1 MPCASKASCRAA
13 TIRRADLKTNTRRK
27 TLVISEPIDDT
38 TPVSMTDQE
47 KFSWRHRYVA
57 SWIRHHEP
65 MTSKQ
70 ISIPCAVLRG
80 GSSRAVY
87 FLNDDV
93 PENTRLRDRM
103 LLAVVGGPDALQVD
117 GIGGG
122 HPLNNK
128 AAIISTSSRDDADL
142 DYLFLQ
148 LVPAEGK
155 VRTDQNC
162 GNVLVGVGP
171 FAIETGLI
179 EAAAPRTTIRVHM
192 VNSGN
197 ICELTFET
205 PEGQVK
211 YEDDTAVNGA
221 SHGGASVICDF
232 LDVAGSAC
240 GSLLPTGSVLDEID
254 GVSVTCIDNG
264 MPVVILRAEDFDV
277 AGDETP
283 EELDANAALKQ
294 RLEALRLKLGPLMH
308 LGDVVDMTV
317 PKMCLVSA
325 PRHGGLISTRT
336 FIPHVCHRSV
346 GILGA
351 ITVATACLLPGSV
364 CRDIAV
370 VPDGN
375 EIAVSVEHPSGSLAI
390 RLVVDESATAEERIK
405 RAGVVRTARLI
416 MRGQAYVP
424 TSLAWRPE
432 QAGSI

>member
-1 MPCASKASCRAA
+1 
-13 TIRRADLKTNTRRK
+13 
-27 TLVISEPIDDT
+27 
-38 TPVSMTDQE
+38 
-47 KFSWRHRYVA
+47 
-57 SWIRHHEP
+57 

-87 FLNDDV
+87 FLKDDM
-93 PENTRLRDRM
+93 PGNTRLRDRV
-103 LLAVVGGPDALQVD
+103 LLSVVGGPDALQVD

-128 AAIISTSSRDDADL
+128 AAIVSTSNRDDADL

-148 LVPAEGK
+148 LVPAERK

-179 EAAAPRTTIRVHM
+179 EAAARRTTIRVHM

-197 ICELTFET
+197 LCELTLET
-205 PEGQVK
+205 PEGQVE
-211 YEDDTAVNGA
+211 YEDDTVVDGA
-221 SHGGASVICDF
+221 SHGGVSVICDF

-240 GSLLPTGSVLDEID
+240 GSLLPTGNVLDEIN
-254 GVSVTCIDNG
+254 GISVTCIDNG
-264 MPVVILRAEDFDV
+264 MPVIVLRAEDFDV

-283 EELDANAALKQ
+283 EELDANEALKHK
-294 RLEALRLKLGPLMH
+294 LEALRLKLGPLMR
-308 LGDVVDMTV
+308 LGDVVEMTV

-325 PRHGGLISTRT
+325 PTRGGLISTRT
-336 FIPHVCHRSV
+336 FIPHACHRSV

-351 ITVATACLLPGSV
+351 VTVATACLLPGSV
-364 CRDIAV
+364 CKDIAV
-370 VPDGN
+370 VPEGN
-375 EIAVSVEHPSGSLAI
+375 EKTVSVEHPSGALAV
-390 RLVVDESATAEERIK
+390 RLIVDESATAEERIK

-424 TSLAWRPE
+424 ASLSWRTE
-432 QAGSI
+432 QAGSM